1 MTEKLQKCRSRNFA
15 IGFLDHW
22 INLAVQDGES
32 MEQVKNTIS
41 TFLDKTFSQ
50 WKYVLVVYPP
60 HNGGDNHY
68 TNYDIRRFRFHG
80 HNIVLHFLPQFQN
93 SKVCKDPAPV
103 KWCPT
108 HTSHHKRLCTE
119 NRCFCHNNNF
129 DAYKW
134 YNLIRNQPGY
144 FGHISA
150 LTVFQGHSL
159 AFAGQDVCLKYM
171 YFVPWKVHKSLTIVY
186 A

>member
-1 MTEKLQKCRSRNFA
+1 MTDKLQKCRSRNFA
-15 IGFLDHW
+15 IGFVDRW
-22 INLAVQDGES
+22 MNLNVPDGLS

-41 TFLDKTFSQ
+41 TFLAKTFGQ

-68 TNYDIRRFRFHG
+68 TNYDIRRFRYHG
-80 HNIVLHFLPQFQN
+80 HNIVIHFLPQFQN

-103 KWCPT
+103 KWCPNHT
-108 HTSHHKRLCTE
+108 HSIKYTSIHASIYCHK
-119 NRCFCHNNNF
+119 NNVEADN
-129 DAYKW
+129 Y
-134 YNLIRNQPGY
+134 YNYIKNNPGY

-150 LTVFQGHSL
+150 LTVLQGHSL
-159 AFAGQDVCLKYM
+159 ALAGQDVCLKYM
-171 YFVPWKVHKSLTIVY
+171 HFVHKFLTIVY